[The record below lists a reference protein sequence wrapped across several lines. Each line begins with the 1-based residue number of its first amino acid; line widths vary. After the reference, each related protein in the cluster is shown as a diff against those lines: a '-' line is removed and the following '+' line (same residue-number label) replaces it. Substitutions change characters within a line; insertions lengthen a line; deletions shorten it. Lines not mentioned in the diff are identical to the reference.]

1 MDTPVNG
8 GNGNALKQIQ
18 LPSVGQKFQLGGA
31 VTCPAFAEKGKSLSS
46 RVFRLSSCSCNYFP
60 SHNQL
65 ATRISPES
73 RPPPNNFLLF
83 FFFLPSASLPTP
95 TTTLRSTP
103 HVKAA
108 QRRQR
113 HSKAFAKDKAEC
125 RKSSERCSTMTTEGI
140 VRKAVCGQPRALRRV
155 NPFRPQRLIEPSNR

>member
-65 ATRISPES
+65 ATRISQES

-95 TTTLRSTP
+95 PPLRSTP

-113 HSKAFAKDKAEC
+113 TRKHSRKIKRNAE
-125 RKSSERCSTMTTEGI
+125 
-140 VRKAVCGQPRALRRV
+140 RAARGAAR
-155 NPFRPQRLIEPSNR
+155 